1 MHLIPPVVAPKLK
14 DLTNHLVNLEDS
26 EGKISNVKLS
36 LVDGSLAFYEGWD
49 NFVSDH
55 LIKIGDILLF
65 EYTTRSQFSVRV
77 FGMDSCERVCFS
89 VERQGEK
96 KWKGCHAPDETEN
109 VAKSLIAVSGA
120 RCVAVNS
127 KEDPNRVVSGVEHG
141 SSIALCETD
150 GYLANGKKKHEAND
164 IFQTWSKGTRN
175 SEVILII
182 DDEAPL
188 TQENEDIVFGFMG
201 G

>member
-1 MHLIPPVVAPKLK
+1 MQLIPPVVAPKLK

-109 VAKSLIAVSGA
+109 VAKSLTAVSGA

-164 IFQTWSKGTRN
+164 IFSNLEQRN
-175 SEVILII
+175 KEL
-182 DDEAPL
+182 
-188 TQENEDIVFGFMG
+188 
-201 G
+201 